1 MSKRPTM
8 KPTPVQVPDPTL
20 IVPHDIFALL
30 ASGHTRTVMTWKEF
44 DVKPERV
51 KIETPGYDTQLV
63 CLVKHMDRQGHGYL
77 PDGWPEAHRTNGQNT
92 RLLVEILHVK
102 EDNLNAGPANI
113 TD

>member
-1 MSKRPTM
+1 
-8 KPTPVQVPDPTL
+8 
-20 IVPHDIFALL
+20 
-30 ASGHTRTVMTWKEF
+30 
-44 DVKPERV
+44 
-51 KIETPGYDTQLV
+51 
-63 CLVKHMDRQGHGYL
+63 MDRQGHGYL